1 MNGALLV
8 AGTTSDA
15 GKSVLVAAIC
25 RWLAREGV
33 KVAPFKAQNMALNSA
48 VTVDGAEI
56 GRAQA
61 AQAAAAMVPPEAA
74 MNPILIKPTGDRHS
88 QVVVMGQPAFEA
100 GARDYHQRRL
110 MLQPIVMDA
119 LADLR
124 SRFEVVICEGAGSPA
139 EINLRAHDLTNMGL
153 ARAADLPVI
162 VVGDIDRG
170 GVFAALYGTIG
181 LLEPADQALIAG
193 TVINRFRGDP
203 GVLAPGLTQLEQLI
217 GRPNLGVLPHVDGL
231 WLDAEDSLAMDRG
244 LPSTPPLGAD
254 VIDVAIVRLPRSSN
268 VTDADALAAEPGV
281 RVRYTTDPT
290 DVLRA
295 DLVVLPGTKNTVLDL
310 AWLRGRGLAD
320 AITARAADGRPV
332 LGVCGGY
339 QMLGTTL
346 HDDVESHAGTVAGLG
361 LLPVVTRFRPDKLLA
376 QRLGTSPRFATGASG
391 YEIRHG
397 RVTRHGGEPWLFE
410 GGIDGV
416 AGGIDGVAGGID
428 GVAGGID
435 GVAGGIDG
443 VAGGTEGE
451 GCVVGA
457 VLGTSWHGVLEHD
470 GLRRALLAEVAVRTG
485 RAWTPGTE
493 AFAQVR
499 ARRLDVLGD
508 LVADHLDTSALWRLL
523 EEGAPSGLPVVA
535 PGGAPVADPIPPVSP
550 DPTAVDPTAEPT

>member
-1 MNGALLV
+1 MLV

-48 VTVDGAEI
+48 VTADGAEI

-61 AQAAAAMVPPEAA
+61 AQAAAAMVAPEAT

-88 QVVVMGQPAFEA
+88 QVVVMGRPAFEA
-100 GARDYHQRRL
+100 GARDYHERRRT
-110 MLQPIVMDA
+110 LQPIVMDA

-124 SRFEVVICEGAGSPA
+124 ARFDAVICEGAGSPA

-162 VVGDIDRG
+162 VIGDIDRG

-203 GVLAPGLTQLEQLI
+203 GVLAPGLTQLEQLL

-244 LPSTPPLGAD
+244 LPSTPPIGAD
-254 VIDVAIVRLPRSSN
+254 VIDVAVIRLPRSSN
-268 VTDADALAAEPGV
+268 TTDVDALAAEPGV

-295 DLVVLPGTKNTVLDL
+295 DLAVLPGTKNTVLDL
-310 AWLRGRGLAD
+310 EWLHHQGLA
-320 AITARAADGRPV
+320 AAVTTRAATGRPV
-332 LGVCGGY
+332 LGICGGY

-346 HDDVESHAGTVAGLG
+346 HDDVESRAGTVAGLD
-361 LLPVVTRFRPDKLLA
+361 LLPVVTTFRPDKLLA
-376 QRLGTSPRFATGASG
+376 QHTGTSPRYGTTAVG

-397 RVTRHGGEPWLFE
+397 RVERHDGEPWLL
-410 GGIDGV
+410 DG
-416 AGGIDGVAGGID
+416 DGR
-428 GVAGGID
+428 
-435 GVAGGIDG
+435 
-443 VAGGTEGE
+443 EE
-451 GCVVGA
+451 GCTRGV

-470 GLRRALLAEVAVRTG
+470 ELRRAVLADVASRTG
-485 RAWTPGTE
+485 RAWLPGDE
-493 AFAQVR
+493 PFARVR
-499 ARRLDVLGD
+499 ARRLDLLGD
-508 LVADHLDTSALWRLL
+508 LVADHLDTAALWRLL
-523 EEGAPSGLPVVA
+523 EHGAPSDLPVIA
-535 PGGAPVADPIPPVSP
+535 PAGAPTPGPLPTP
-550 DPTAVDPTAEPT
+550 DPSDTLARPTAEPA